1 MGKCLRPIKQ
11 VRVVA
16 IVIRTNKDNGSP
28 QRLEVDLF
36 IYRAKFPSRRMVL
49 RYAAGRTFFG
59 RTRIHADCHVS
70 RRGRRMLASG
80 DSCEVMGVDRS
91 SMRYCSRRACE
102 LCGSAFGNS
111 PPSTSC
117 QLPSI
122 ASASG
127 SRGPSYEPRALLTAL
142 PQGEAAGTPA
152 QRAQQ
157 AWGYGHHYSCRAVLT
172 SAGRWISCQSRR
184 DSFECSVDRNSGS
197 SAHPRLRE
205 RLDRFCKHRAAKRA
219 QQRGC
224 NRS

>member
-1 MGKCLRPIKQ
+1 MATRN
-11 VRVVA
+11 VWRW
-16 IVIRTNKDNGSP
+16 
-28 QRLEVDLF
+28 

-49 RYAAGRTFFG
+49 RYAAGRPFFLG
-59 RTRIHADCHVS
+59 RTRIHADCHAS
-70 RRGRRMLASG
+70 RRGRSMLASG

-117 QLPSI
+117 RLPSI

-152 QRAQQ
+152 RRAQQ
-157 AWGYGHHYSCRAVLT
+157 ALGVRARYSCRTVLT

-205 RLDRFCKHRAAKRA
+205 RLDRFCKHRQRSAPSSEGAIAVDEPRA
-219 QQRGC
+219 FPL
-224 NRS
+224 

>member
-49 RYAAGRTFFG
+49 RYAAGRPFFG

-91 SMRYCSRRACE
+91 SMRHCSRRACE

-157 AWGYGHHYSCRAVLT
+157 ALGVRAPLQLP
-172 SAGRWISCQSRR
+172 SGPNERWSL
-184 DSFECSVDRNSGS
+184 DFVSVETRQ
-197 SAHPRLRE
+197 L
-205 RLDRFCKHRAAKRA
+205 
-219 QQRGC
+219 
-224 NRS
+224 